1 MARKRHTPSRRPTAR
16 TVAAAIA
23 LATAGIATAAWLTSA
38 QETTRVTTIAST
50 TTTAT
55 TTAATTASASAQ
67 AQKETVA
74 VATAQPTSAPSPS
87 SPSSASP
94 APSAPFAAGQRAFI
108 DPATGQLRQP
118 EHEELAAIAAEAAAA
133 PARRT
138 AERSAGAAA
147 QMFGTDGS
155 VSSTVPEELH
165 TFTVATR
172 GPDGRIVIDHAQGRT
187 NAARMVKAN
196 SAKNTPR
203 ASVSG
208 AQQKEDRHDR

>member
-1 MARKRHTPSRRPTAR
+1 MARKKHTPSRRPAVR

-38 QETTRVTTIAST
+38 QEATRVTTIA

-55 TTAATTASASAQ
+55 TTAAPATTASPTAAAAATASAQ
-67 AQKETVA
+67 AQNETIA
-74 VATAQPTSAPSPS
+74 VNAARQTST
-87 SPSSASP
+87 
-94 APSAPFAAGQRAFI
+94 PSAPAAAGQRAFI

-138 AERSAGAAA
+138 AARSAGAAA

-155 VSSTVPEELH
+155 VSATVPEELH

-187 NAARMVKAN
+187 NAARIVKAN
-196 SAKNTPR
+196 SAKNTR
-203 ASVSG
+203 ASVNG

>member
-1 MARKRHTPSRRPTAR
+1 MARKKHTSNRRPTVR

-23 LATAGIATAAWLTSA
+23 LATAGVATAAWLTSA
-38 QETTRVTTIAST
+38 QETTRVTTITS
-50 TTTAT
+50 T
-55 TTAATTASASAQ
+55 TTAATTTTAAASASAQ
-67 AQKETVA
+67 AQKESVA

-87 SPSSASP
+87 SPSSTSP
-94 APSAPFAAGQRAFI
+94 APSAPSAAGQRAFI

-138 AERSAGAAA
+138 AARSAGAAA

-155 VSSTVPEELH
+155 VSATVPEELH

-172 GPDGRIVIDHAQGRT
+172 GPDGRLVIDHAQGRT

-208 AQQKEDRHDR
+208 AQQKEDRNDR